1 MTHIDLTPIA
11 ETVPQHVDRVTM
23 PHGDGEPR
31 NTRFSAWTRSA
42 LRDMV
47 YCGAVFAWSI
57 AAFTILVAGIAATAS
72 LLFLLVGVFAWIGFA
87 HSCAGPRGSTASS
100 RDGSATSGCR
110 PSIADQPRA
119 DSCAT

>member
-1 MTHIDLTPIA
+1 MTDIDLTPIA
-11 ETVPQHVDRVTM
+11 DRAPQNVDRDTL
-23 PHGDGEPR
+23 PDGDAESH
-31 NTRFSAWTRSA
+31 NTRIPAWTRLA

-47 YCGAVFAWSI
+47 YSGVGLVWSI
-57 AAFTILVAGIAATAS
+57 AAFTILVTGIAVTAS

-110 PSIADQPRA
+110 RSIADQPRA
-119 DSCAT
+119 GSCPI